1 MPPMFLPSLVSVAA
15 LAVSVPTIAAP
26 PSSTQKTT
34 LKYNAKTQKYCMVE
48 PAVTGSRIDQTI
60 CKTSAEWSAAG
71 LNMPKAVLL
80 AQK

>member
-1 MPPMFLPSLVSVAA
+1 MPPMFLPSLVAVAA

-60 CKTSAEWSAAG
+60 CRTSAEWSAAG